1 MAVEYVTITHP
12 TYTNYKM
19 HISKTFNQ
27 DEPFKY
33 TVSGNTGTMPQ
44 GTISYHSNSTRTS
57 PYYSVQS
64 ECTEITIDNSIALDS
79 YTEWYPTVRLACYV
93 VSAGERFTIGICCR
107 GVNEAGNT
115 FDATYHIT
123 RTRGAYDCSITGS
136 STQSAHYNV
145 STEGYFTYLP
155 STISG
160 IDCFPIMTSSSASG
174 DLWIDTTLPVFPDY
188 TTAELFIKNG
198 GEDYTDC
205 LNVGGNNFDLETKL
219 YYIYNKKGQANLF
232 YGNVTETSGT
242 PVWRCM
248 RFYANARPCF
258 YMTDDTGFAMSLM
271 ASRIVSSIGV
281 AGPPYYIDY
290 INESEWREGELYYT
304 DGFYGDIDKYK
315 KSFAK
320 VPTNGVYTYGL
331 TCDTNIPVFANQEDA
346 EEYLEN
352 PEDEDALSKSL
363 NYGDISQFYNPT
375 NPTGEA
381 DTGTEFGQ
389 VYTRGFF
396 SRQYILNQTGLAEIS
411 NNLFSVG
418 TGSVWE
424 TLKKGIELYGDTPFE
439 SVQSCIY
446 YPVALDSMFSGGIGS
461 TNSVFFGSYQMVLEN
476 SIAYQISFPN
486 GHFDLGTFTL
496 RRRYNNWRDYE
507 PYCRCYLYLPYCG
520 TFQLDLARY
529 YNKVTT
535 IRYFV
540 DTRSGSCIA
549 CLVAGASST
558 GGHLID
564 YFNGQMGVQMP
575 ITMTDFS
582 RYANNQIS
590 TLLGGV
596 QGEKPILQNMTSTLG
611 MLSQAG
617 TGGAGVPMAIG
628 AGAIA
633 TMANA
638 SKTMY
643 DLTQNNINSY
653 NKTVGGST
661 SMLNEYLPQRAT
673 FLFEYQ
679 EAIDSPNELLLQGLP
694 SNASGMLANFSGYL
708 EVESINLVC
717 PIATENEKRSI
728 INQLKAGVIL

>member
-1 MAVEYVTITHP
+1 MGKTVILPTGDGSAVMTVKAVG
-12 TYTNYKM
+12 TNWNGVSVPIRTTGTP
-19 HISKTFNQ
+19 HNLTLTATQ
-27 DEPFKY
+27 
-33 TVSGNTGTMPQ
+33 TRSGNTKSCKMDISIWTERSAMDEYDYYIAGYCNPHSGNHYQ
-44 GTISYHSNSTRTS
+44 LITISYARILNDYPYQGGRMWWEGIYERPIGTTYTTYTDEDMSLYWFQF
-57 PYYSVQS
+57 PYYGTSS
-64 ECTEITIDNSIALDS
+64 TSYGMNSD
-79 YTEWYPTVRLACYV
+79 T
-93 VSAGERFTIGICCR
+93 
-107 GVNEAGNT
+107 
-115 FDATYHIT
+115 DATFEIE
-123 RTRGAYDCSITGS
+123 AD
-136 STQSAHYNV
+136 
-145 STEGYFTYLP
+145 
-155 STISG
+155 
-160 IDCFPIMTSSSASG
+160 FPIFDSEEHWRAYILSG
-174 DLWIDTTLPVFPDY
+174 GTDTTGC
-188 TTAELFIKNG
+188 INI
-198 GEDYTDC
+198 GED
-205 LNVGGNNFDLETKL
+205 FDIDDTKL
-219 YYIYNKKGQANLF
+219 YYIYNKKGQANIF
-232 YGNVTETSGT
+232 YGNVKETSGS
-242 PVWRCM
+242 PVWRSM
-248 RFYANARPCF
+248 KFYANGRPCF
-258 YMTDDTGFAMSLM
+258 YMTDDTGFGMTLM
-271 ASRIVSSIGV
+271 ASRVVSSIGV
-281 AGPPYYIDY
+281 AGQPYYLDY
-290 INESEWREGELYYT
+290 IDESEWREGELYYT

-315 KSFAK
+315 TAFAK
-320 VPTNGVYTYGL
+320 IPTNGVYTYGL
-331 TCDTNIPVFANQEDA
+331 TCDTNIPVFANQDDA

-352 PEDEDALSKSL
+352 PDDEDVLEKAL

-375 NPTGEA
+375 NPTGYP

-411 NNLFSVG
+411 NQLFSVG

-424 TLKKGIELYGDTPFE
+424 TLKKGVELYGDSPSE
-439 SVQSCIY
+439 CVQSCIY
-446 YPVALDSMFSGGIGS
+446 YPVPLDSMFSGGIGS

-476 SIAYQISFPN
+476 SIAYQIHFPN
-486 GHFDLGTFTL
+486 GHFDLGSFTL

-549 CLVAGASST
+549 CLISGASST
-558 GGHLID
+558 GGHLLD

-582 RYANNQIS
+582 RYANNQIN
-590 TLLGGV
+590 TLLGGI

-617 TGGAGVPMAIG
+617 TGGAGVPMAVG
-628 AGAIA
+628 AGVIA

-679 EAIDSPNELLLQGLP
+679 ETIDSPNELLLQGLP
-694 SNASGMLANFSGYL
+694 SNASGMLSNFSGYL